1 MIATSKSK
9 TKKKSSNVASKSTS
23 KPLKGVSNQKAT
35 SKSGSKKIAAKGKPV
50 SRKVSKT
57 VEISKKLTT
66 AKPKLATAKSPKKT
80 SGAKKP
86 VATKVAP
93 KHLAKPIQAK
103 IGKVKEKAP
112 VKTSI
117 VASKSTAKPITAGK
131 LAPAAKNAPQLGHK
145 NLKPV
150 VQPPK
155 SIPLALAG
163 TSKTAKSKKDAVA
176 PPVPSGPPTN
186 PRIVAKIK
194 GLQQNREL
202 RKDLAQPPT
211 SKPVLLPHPR
221 PTDQP
226 RDPNK
231 DRLILMVRD
240 PFWLHA
246 FWDITRKS
254 VERAKAS
261 LAGNWHTAKPVLR
274 LLRNEDN
281 STTSNSENVYKDIE
295 IHGGVRHWYLEI
307 EAPGSTFRLLLGY
320 VYANNRFHEL
330 ARSNP
335 VTPPIP
341 GSPDSTDDH
350 WADLSKDADRVY
362 ALSGGHQDDSGSHE
376 LQQMMQDKLKK
387 PIGNPSLTQFGSGA
401 EGSLRRMKNF
411 HLELDAEM
419 VVFGNTHPSAVLTVG
434 GEPVSVRSDGS
445 YSTRVALP
453 NSRQVLTVTSKSR
466 DGLDEQTVVIAVERN
481 TKVMEPLSS
490 ADPED

>member
-1 MIATSKSK
+1 MAA
-9 TKKKSSNVASKSTS
+9 VA
-23 KPLKGVSNQKAT
+23 A
-35 SKSGSKKIAAKGKPV
+35 PV
-50 SRKVSKT
+50 SKM
-57 VEISKKLTT
+57 
-66 AKPKLATAKSPKKT
+66 AKPK
-80 SGAKKP
+80 
-86 VATKVAP
+86 
-93 KHLAKPIQAK
+93 
-103 IGKVKEKAP
+103 KA
-112 VKTSI
+112 V
-117 VASKSTAKPITAGK
+117 
-131 LAPAAKNAPQLGHK
+131 
-145 NLKPV
+145 
-150 VQPPK
+150 
-155 SIPLALAG
+155 
-163 TSKTAKSKKDAVA
+163 VA
-176 PPVPSGPPTN
+176 PPVPAGPPTN

-194 GLQQNREL
+194 GLQHNREL

-211 SKPVLLPHPR
+211 SKSVLIPHAR
-221 PTDQP
+221 PSDQP

-307 EAPGSTFRLLLGY
+307 ESPGSTFRLLIGY
-320 VYANNRFHEL
+320 VYANNRFYEL

-335 VTPPIP
+335 VTPPLP
-341 GSPDSTDDH
+341 GSSDSTDDH

-362 ALSGGHQDDSGSHE
+362 ALSGGHQDDSGSQE
-376 LQQMMQDKLKK
+376 LQTTMQEKLKK

-401 EGSLRRMKNF
+401 EGGLRRMKNF

-419 VVFGNTHPSAVLTVG
+419 VIFGNTHPSALLTVA
-434 GEPVSVRSDGS
+434 GEPVAVRSDGS

-453 NSRQVLTVTSKSR
+453 NNRQVLTVTSKSR

-490 ADPED
+490 ADPDE

>member
-1 MIATSKSK
+1 MK
-9 TKKKSSNVASKSTS
+9 N
-23 KPLKGVSNQKAT
+23 LKGDL
-35 SKSGSKKIAAKGKPV
+35 GSKK
-50 SRKVSKT
+50 
-57 VEISKKLTT
+57 
-66 AKPKLATAKSPKKT
+66 
-80 SGAKKP
+80 
-86 VATKVAP
+86 
-93 KHLAKPIQAK
+93 
-103 IGKVKEKAP
+103 
-112 VKTSI
+112 
-117 VASKSTAKPITAGK
+117 
-131 LAPAAKNAPQLGHK
+131 
-145 NLKPV
+145 
-150 VQPPK
+150 
-155 SIPLALAG
+155 PLA
-163 TSKTAKSKKDAVA
+163 A
-176 PPVPSGPPTN
+176 PLQKWQTKEGYHRPPDSSGPPTN

-211 SKPVLLPHPR
+211 SKSVLIPHAR
-221 PTDQP
+221 PSDQP

-240 PFWLHA
+240 PYWLHA

-307 EAPGSTFRLLLGY
+307 ESPGSTFRLLIGY
-320 VYANNRFHEL
+320 VYANNRFYEL

-335 VTPPIP
+335 VIPPIP
-341 GSPDSTDDH
+341 GSSDSTDDH

-362 ALSGGHQDDSGSHE
+362 ALSGGHQDDTGSQE
-376 LQQMMQDKLKK
+376 LQQTMQEKLKK

-419 VVFGNTHPSAVLTVG
+419 VVLEILTPAPCLRSLASQLPYGVTDLIRHASPSPIT
-434 GEPVSVRSDGS
+434 D
-445 YSTRVALP
+445 
-453 NSRQVLTVTSKSR
+453 KS
-466 DGLDEQTVVIAVERN
+466 
-481 TKVMEPLSS
+481 
-490 ADPED
+490 